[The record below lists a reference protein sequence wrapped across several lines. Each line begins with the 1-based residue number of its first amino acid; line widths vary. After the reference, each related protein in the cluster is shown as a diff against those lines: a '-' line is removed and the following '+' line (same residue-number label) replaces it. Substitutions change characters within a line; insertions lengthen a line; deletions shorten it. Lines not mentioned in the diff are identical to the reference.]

1 MLGLV
6 EGIGP
11 QEVLVRAWI
20 RATSAA
26 LALLLATTIGV
37 ALFGPHLLG
46 NYARDWVKTETGRAL
61 TLGKISVNLLALSVE
76 IRDLTLTEI
85 DQVTPFVAWER
96 LSLALSPLSL
106 WHRAPVIR
114 ELHLE
119 NPTLHI
125 ERQPDARFNFSDLLD
140 RTPDR
145 PAETAEPTR
154 YSLNNLTIS
163 GGRIEVIDRT
173 LAEPTIHRVE
183 SLELALPFVG
193 NLPYLADRYV
203 QPLLRA
209 TVNGTPFEFKGEL
222 KPFADTR
229 EYEVKLKFNGIDLPY
244 YLGYLPTDLPVT
256 VNNGRLDLDLDLIYR
271 ASASTKPVLE
281 MTGRFDLMVL
291 DLRERSG
298 RPLLFVP
305 LLEARLAPSRPLDR
319 QIHFA
324 SVAINNPQSWLNR
337 NPDGEWNFAR
347 LGGASAPAPESTA
360 TGQEQ
365 PTSLQMHIDQLRLR
379 NGQLDVRDNFP
390 AGGFATT
397 LVAINLNADG
407 LTVDPDQPFRLA
419 LDLGSKRQERL
430 SINGQMTIKP
440 LSLDLAV
447 ETKGV
452 PLAAYQSYYQEQTT
466 AVIAGELAAGAR
478 LQMSPQQPLL
488 ISDTHVEIRDLDLPL
503 PKAEGLKLVGIAL
516 QGGRF
521 DWAANQLDI
530 ADLALTGA
538 DLRFSRNS
546 KGHWSF
552 LDRNYPL
559 LAKLAE
565 PTEATPAPTPERPRF
580 NYRIGRITL
589 DEARIVFRDE
599 LPAKPAKFAI
609 TDLGGTIRDLAV
621 PEAVPGS
628 FDIRGTFQ
636 QRGGF
641 QVSGS
646 AALSG
651 PVVSATVQLRHIPLT
666 SLAPYL
672 AERFRLALVDGA
684 LDGQLK
690 ANVAQRVTGWQGRI
704 SGGLDIRRLHCLDAA
719 HREDLLRW
727 EHLQV
732 SGIDAHL
739 EPMSLKIEALAL
751 NDYYA
756 RVLLDEQAH
765 LNFIE
770 VFSSPSPPASAGETL
785 AAAPADGGLPAPEQA
800 SQQDRPQIDI
810 GKITLQGGKVNFTDR
825 HLPRPFS
832 VEMLQLGGRIE
843 GLSATPGTR
852 AEVDLRGRLR
862 NESPLSIT
870 GTLNPLADPLF
881 LDLKLNFNDME
892 LSPLSPYSGTYVGY
906 LIERGK
912 LNVALTYLVEN
923 GRLQAS
929 NKIFLDQLTFGAAV
943 ESDRATSLPV
953 RLAVALLKDR
963 KGEIH
968 LDLPVSGNLDDPQFS
983 VWGILWQII
992 KNLLVKAA
1000 TSPLALLG
1008 ALADGGED
1016 IGAISFPIG
1025 SAELTEA
1032 EQAKLARIADALRE
1046 RNDLKIEV
1054 RGYIDPD
1061 HDPEGFRREVLQAK
1075 LRREKFLDLA
1085 KRKGGDLPADV
1096 SAIVL
1101 TAAEYP
1107 DYLWRVY
1114 RQADFPKP
1122 RNLIGMVRHLPEAEM
1137 EKLLLTNLR
1146 VGPEEL
1152 QVLAHSRAQTVIN
1165 ALVESGRVPRE
1176 RFFLAITD
1184 IAAPPAA
1191 AHSSRSRVEFGVV
1204 VR

>member
-1 MLGLV
+1 
-6 EGIGP
+6 
-11 QEVLVRAWI
+11 
-20 RATSAA
+20 
-26 LALLLATTIGV
+26 LLLATTVAV
-37 ALFGPHLLG
+37 ALFGPNLLG
-46 NYARDWVKTETGRAL
+46 NYAREWVKVETGRTL
-61 TLGKISVNLLALSVE
+61 TLGKISVNLLALSAE
-76 IRDLTLTEI
+76 IRDLTLTET
-85 DQVTPFVAWER
+85 DQVTPFVTWER
-96 LSLALSPLSL
+96 LYLALSPRSL

-125 ERQPDARFNFSDLLD
+125 ERQPDARFNFSDLFE
-140 RTPDR
+140 RTPGS
-145 PAETAEPTR
+145 PAKTAEPAR
-154 YSLNNLTIS
+154 YSLNNLTIT
-163 GGRIEVIDRT
+163 GGRIELIDRT
-173 LAEPTIHRVE
+173 LAAPAIHRVE
-183 SLELALPFVG
+183 ALELALPFIG

-209 TVNGTPFEFKGEL
+209 KVNGTPFAFQGEL

-229 EYEVKLKFNGIDLPY
+229 EYGVKLQFDGIDLPY
-244 YLGYLPTDLPVT
+244 YLNYLPTDLPVT

-271 ASASTKPVLE
+271 ASASAKPVLE
-281 MTGRFDLMVL
+281 MSGRFDLMVL

-298 RPLLFVP
+298 RPLLFMP

-324 SVAINNPQSWLNR
+324 SVAISNPQSWLDR
-337 NPDGEWNFAR
+337 NADGEWNFAR
-347 LGGASAPAPESTA
+347 LGQAAVPAPEPTA
-360 TGQEQ
+360 AVLEQ
-365 PTSLQMHIDQLRLR
+365 PAPLQLLIDRLRLR
-379 NGQLDVRDNFP
+379 NGHLDIRDNAP
-390 AGGFATT
+390 AGGFTTT
-397 LVAINLNADG
+397 LVAVNFDADG
-407 LTVDPDQPFRLA
+407 LTMDPDQPFRLA
-419 LDLGSKRQERL
+419 LDLGSRRQERL
-430 SINGQMTIKP
+430 SINGQVTIKP
-440 LSLDLAV
+440 LSLDLSV

-452 PLAAYQSYYQEQTT
+452 PLAAYQPYYQKQTT
-466 AVIAGELAAGAR
+466 AVITGEMTAGAR
-478 LQMSPQQPLL
+478 LQVSPQQPLL
-488 ISDTHVEIRDLDLPL
+488 VSDTHVEVRDLDLPL
-503 PKAEGLKLVGIAL
+503 PKAEGLKLAGIAL

-521 DWAANQLDI
+521 DWGANQLDI
-530 ADLALTGA
+530 AELALTGA

-565 PTEATPAPTPERPRF
+565 PTETAPAPAREQPRF
-580 NYRIGRITL
+580 NYRIGQVTL
-589 DEARIVFRDE
+589 DQARIVFRDE
-599 LPAKPAKFAI
+599 MPAKPAKFTI
-609 TDLGGTIRDLAV
+609 TDLGATIRDLAA

-628 FDIRGTFQ
+628 FAIRGTFQ

-641 QVSGS
+641 RVNGS

-651 PVVSATVQLRHIPLT
+651 PVVSADVQLRQLPLA
-666 SLAPYL
+666 SFAPYL
-672 AERFRLALVDGA
+672 AERFRLVLVDGA
-684 LDGQLK
+684 LDAQLK
-690 ANVAQRVTGWQGRI
+690 TNVAQRGTGWQGRI
-704 SGGLDIRRLHCLDAA
+704 NGGLDIRRLHCLDAA

-765 LNFIE
+765 LNFVE
-770 VFSSPSPPASAGETL
+770 VFSRPSPPASAGETL
-785 AAAPADGGLPAPEQA
+785 AAAPAGGGLPAPE
-800 SQQDRPQIDI
+800 QDRPQIDI
-810 GKITLQGGKVNFTDR
+810 GKITLQGGKINFTDR
-825 HLPRPFS
+825 HMPRPFS

-843 GLSATPGTR
+843 GLSATPGSR

-862 NESPLSIT
+862 NESPLSIA

-881 LDLKLNFNDME
+881 LDLKLNFKDME
-892 LSPLSPYSGTYVGY
+892 LSPLSPYSGTYIGY

-929 NKIFLDQLTFGAAV
+929 NQIFLDQLTFGEAV
-943 ESDRATSLPV
+943 ASDRATSLPV

-963 KGEIH
+963 NGEIH

-983 VWGILWQII
+983 VLGILWQII

-1008 ALADGGED
+1008 ALAGGGED
-1016 IGAISFPIG
+1016 IGAISFPAG
-1025 SAELTEA
+1025 SAQLTEA
-1032 EQAKLARIADALRE
+1032 ELAKLGRIADALRE
-1046 RNDLKIEV
+1046 RSDLKIEV
-1054 RGYIDPD
+1054 RGYVDPD
-1061 HDPEGFRREVLQAK
+1061 HDPEGFRREALQDK
-1075 LRREKFLDLA
+1075 LRREKLKDLA
-1085 KRKGGDLPADV
+1085 SRKGSDLHVEAAAV
-1096 SAIVL
+1096 EL

-1122 RNLIGMVRHLPEAEM
+1122 RNLIGLVRHLPETEM
-1137 EKLLLTNLR
+1137 EKLLLANLR
-1146 VGPEEL
+1146 VGAEEL
-1152 QVLAHSRAQTVIN
+1152 QTLAQSRAQAVIS
-1165 ALVESGRVPRE
+1165 ALVERGRMPRE
-1176 RFFLAITD
+1176 RFFLATAD
-1184 IAAPPAA
+1184 IAAPPAD
-1191 AHSSRSRVEFGVV
+1191 AHISRSRVEFGVV